1 MEKKVKSSDK
11 EVTSKIIYAVVLA
24 ILCVTAIVVGI
35 VSAASKNKGDDNIVN
50 PPIVDNDNNN
60 NDNENQT
67 QPPEEEKKETFAMP
81 IDGEIVSL
89 HDTETPVF
97 STTLGEWRVHT
108 GVDISAESGADVYAS
123 ASGVVS
129 AIFNDARYGYTVEIQ
144 HNNDLKTRYSNLSK
158 DESNIH
164 KVGDEVKKGDKIGT
178 VGDTSLFE
186 LADEPHL
193 HFEMVYQGKKV
204 NPLDYIG
211 TEGEK

>member
-1 MEKKVKSSDK
+1 MEKKIKSSDK

-35 VSAASKNKGDDNIVN
+35 VSAASKSKNDGAPIT
-50 PPIVDNDNNN
+50 PPVTEEESDNNDETQTPTVE
-60 NDNENQT
+60 DNKTESYV
-67 QPPEEEKKETFAMP
+67 MP
-81 IDGEIVSL
+81 INGDIVSL

-129 AIFNDARYGYTVEIQ
+129 AIFNDARFGYTVEIQ
-144 HNNDLKTRYSNLSK
+144 HDGDVKTRYSNLAK
-158 DESNIH
+158 DTSNIL
-164 KVGDEVKKGDKIGT
+164 KVGDEVKRGDKIGT

-204 NPLDYIG
+204 NPMDYLSL
-211 TEGEK
+211 EDKK

>member
-35 VSAASKNKGDDNIVN
+35 VSAASKNKDDNNIVN
-50 PPIVDNDNNN
+50 PPIADNDNNN
-60 NDNENQT
+60 NDDENQT

-144 HNNDLKTRYSNLSK
+144 HDNDLKTRYSNLSK
-158 DESNIH
+158 DESNIL

>member
-1 MEKKVKSSDK
+1 MEKKIKSSDK

-35 VSAASKNKGDDNIVN
+35 VSAASKSKNDGAPIT
-50 PPIVDNDNNN
+50 PPVTEEESDNNDETQTPTVE
-60 NDNENQT
+60 DNKTESYV
-67 QPPEEEKKETFAMP
+67 MP
-81 IDGEIVSL
+81 INGDIVSL

-129 AIFNDARYGYTVEIQ
+129 AIFNDARFGYTVEIQ
-144 HNNDLKTRYSNLSK
+144 HDGDVKTRYSNLAK
-158 DESNIH
+158 DTSNIL
-164 KVGDEVKKGDKIGT
+164 KVGDEVKRGDKIGT

-204 NPLDYIG
+204 NPFDFIKPN
-211 TEGEK
+211 GEK

>member
-11 EVTSKIIYAVVLA
+11 AVTSKIIYAVVLA

-35 VSAASKNKGDDNIVN
+35 VSASSRAKDEN
-50 PPIVDNDNNN
+50 PVTPPVIDENNN
-60 NDNENQT
+60 NGGDTQ
-67 QPPEEEKKETFAMP
+67 QPPVEEDKKETFKMP

-97 STTLGEWRVHT
+97 SSTLSEWRVHT

-123 ASGVVS
+123 ASGVVT

-144 HNNDLKTRYSNLSK
+144 HENDVKTRYSNLAK
-158 DESNIH
+158 DESKILQ
-164 KVGDEVKKGDKIGT
+164 VGDEVKRGDKIGT
-178 VGDTSLFE
+178 IGDTSLFE

-193 HFEMVYQGKKV
+193 HFEVVYQGKKV
-204 NPLDYIG
+204 NPLDYV
-211 TEGEK
+211 TPDSEK

>member
-1 MEKKVKSSDK
+1 MEKKFKFSDK

-35 VSAASKNKGDDNIVN
+35 VSASSKNKEEGITT
-50 PPIVDNDNNN
+50 PPVIENTDTDKSETQAPTVDQQ
-60 NDNENQT
+60 E
-67 QPPEEEKKETFAMP
+67 KETFVMP

-97 STTLGEWRVHT
+97 SSTLGEWRVHT

-123 ASGVVS
+123 ASGIVT

-144 HNNDLKTRYSNLSK
+144 HENDVKTRYSNLAK
-158 DESNIH
+158 DTGKIL
-164 KVGDEVKKGDKIGT
+164 KVGDEVKRGDKIGT

-193 HFEMVYQGKKV
+193 HFEVVYQGKKV
-204 NPLDYIG
+204 NPMDFVKPKS
-211 TEGEK
+211 EK